1 MTVSTLS
8 GELKNT
14 PRDASLVPCS
24 VNGGLNREETLS
36 DHRRVLTDNFGEEN
50 LLPWCWER
58 RDLRVP
64 VIKTPPEVG
73 LHQSLSPQK
82 GLCGQIPDLNSSPQH
97 GGGFP

>member
-36 DHRRVLTDNFGEEN
+36 DHRIVLTDNFGEEN
-50 LLPWCWER
+50 QPTLTH
-58 RDLRVP
+58 V
-64 VIKTPPEVG
+64 
-73 LHQSLSPQK
+73 K
-82 GLCGQIPDLNSSPQH
+82 GGDRT
-97 GGGFP
+97 